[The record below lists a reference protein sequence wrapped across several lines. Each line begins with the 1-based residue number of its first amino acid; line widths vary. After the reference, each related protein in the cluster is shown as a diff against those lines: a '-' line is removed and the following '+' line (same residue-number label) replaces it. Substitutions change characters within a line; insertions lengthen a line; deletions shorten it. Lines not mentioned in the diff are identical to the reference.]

1 MFTFVCKKTISSVIV
16 IVASLCSIQVILYS
30 DSKINTKAVV
40 NDFAELALTKI
51 NEIKENPL
59 NHLGKIRKIVG
70 TIERIID
77 ERFEGVIF
85 YALKD
90 DYGGTIMVKSLNGKL
105 PKEYIGQKIMIIGT
119 VELDSTSNVPNQV
132 FFYEKS
138 RSLCNTTLIT
148 GDSEYLENPQGLKI
162 DMPTMGLRFGMPK
175 VTLFVIVL
183 GSIGVT
189 CASIGLGFF
198 VWLITR
204 KSQKQEILTQVWGT
218 STGAPPPLPPVNA
231 PTEVVKDTSVTTAV
245 VLEHGYLG
253 ILSEDGKESGQ
264 IDLYKHGDV
273 NENGEYV
280 YTLSRAI
287 HGDEHRT
294 IKLSEDDNLATRGV
308 HAKLFVNKTTGEFKV
323 AQFYS
328 SNSVTVRRNNAGDV
342 IKLKQGDPPVVM
354 EDKDVITVGKSKL
367 VFHIMESTDEQSE
380 KETISI
386 SSNPLYQT
394 GSLELPCEHLDLVHF
409 SMTSPQ
415 VVKPAASFVIYIW
428 AHLERHRDIVIQR
441 AQEEYTDGKI
451 SIQSKGPVKVTR
463 GTILSVRLKLEGLI
477 VENPEDTILWE
488 GEIGNAMF
496 LVKVSEDAKEGSH
509 SGVATIYIDGMQIS
523 RLYFVIQIGATQSQI
538 ESIPTQEER
547 HRKAFPSYS
556 SKDRDAVLA
565 RIQGIQKVAPYLEFN
580 MDVLRLRSGQYW
592 EQELWKIIP
601 QNDIFYLFW
610 SKNACKS
617 EWVEKEWRCAFKT
630 KGIDFIDP
638 VPLVSPEEVPP
649 PPELAGKHFNDWVL
663 SFMRGKNA
671 SSQNERDGT

>member
-1 MFTFVCKKTISSVIV
+1 MFNFVCKKTISFAIV

-51 NEIKENPL
+51 NEIKENPR
-59 NHLGKIRKIVG
+59 NHFGKIRKIVG

-90 DYGGTIMVKSLNGKL
+90 DYGGTIMVKSLNGKF

-119 VELDSTSNVPNQV
+119 VELDSTSDVPNQV

-148 GDSEYLENPQGLKI
+148 DDSEYLGKPQGLKI
-162 DMPTMGLRFGMPK
+162 DMPTMGLRFGMPN
-175 VTLFVIVL
+175 VPLFVIVL

-189 CASIGLGFF
+189 CAFVGLGFF
-198 VWLITR
+198 VWSTTR

-218 STGAPPPLPPVNA
+218 STGAPPPLPPVNV
-231 PTEVVKDTSVTTAV
+231 PTEVLKDTSVPTAV
-245 VLEHGYLG
+245 VIEHGYLG
-253 ILSEDGKESGQ
+253 VLSEDGKESGR
-264 IDLYKHGDV
+264 IDLHKHGDV
-273 NENGEYV
+273 NESGEYV

-294 IKLSEDDNLATRGV
+294 VKLSEDDNLVTRAT
-308 HAKLFVNKTTGEFKV
+308 HAKLFVNKTTGEFKL
-323 AQFYS
+323 AQFYT
-328 SNSVTVRRNNAGDV
+328 SNPVTIRRDRGGDV
-342 IKLKQGDPPVVM
+342 IKLNQGDHPVVL
-354 EDKDVITVGKSKL
+354 EDKDVITVGRCKI
-367 VFHIMESTDEQSE
+367 VFHKTYDTKEIAQEQSG
-380 KETISI
+380 KGINPRT
-386 SSNPLYQT
+386 SSLLVRT
-394 GSLELPCEHLDLVHF
+394 GSSEFPCNNIDLVHF

-428 AHLERHRDIVIQR
+428 AHLERQRDIVIQR
-441 AQEEYTDGKI
+441 AQEAYADDKI
-451 SIQSKGPVKVTR
+451 SIQSKGPVKITR

-477 VENPEDTILWE
+477 VANPEDTILWE

-496 LVKVSEDAKEGSH
+496 LVKVPEDAKEGSR

-523 RLYFVIQIGATQSQI
+523 RLYFVIQIGATQSKADR
-538 ESIPTQEER
+538 IPTQEAR
-547 HRKAFPSYS
+547 YRKAFPSYS

-565 RIQGIQKVAPYLEFN
+565 RIQGIQKVAPYLEVN
-580 MDVLRLRSGQYW
+580 MDVIRLRSGQYW

-610 SKNACKS
+610 SENACKS

-671 SSQNERDGT
+671 SPQN